1 MRVWVSFNKVW
12 NDVRVCVR
20 VWVSFNKV
28 AKSPWSLNLSWPL
41 QVNWVLDLL
50 VGYKICWYLVFL
62 ASQLGFGFASWF
74 WDLLIFGVGFETP
87 WPWVVNITYTAKFNP
102 KNLSPMSM
110 SLIIYV
116 ILTAYFYYHYLMWD
130 FTHTSI
136 LNNLPFTWESLP
148 LFGP

>member
-1 MRVWVSFNKVW
+1 MGQSLLLILLVRISPIKVRSRFYQNLNFSFLGQLFQYYLLGLNACQLGFASYNKVW

-87 WPWVVNITYTAKFNP
+87 WP
-102 KNLSPMSM
+102 
-110 SLIIYV
+110 
-116 ILTAYFYYHYLMWD
+116 
-130 FTHTSI
+130 
-136 LNNLPFTWESLP
+136 
-148 LFGP
+148 